1 LKANSKWTPYLLIAP
16 ALAIF
21 SFAVLAP
28 MLGTIWLSFQKW
40 NGFGSPQFHGIKNY
54 QRAIGDPV
62 FTLSLK
68 NIAIY
73 IAVTLILE
81 VGLGLILAGLVTSR
95 KRTSYYRIALFT
107 PVMLPMVVVAV
118 LWRFVLNPDFGLIN
132 SILELLG
139 FESMQQ
145 LWLGN
150 PRTALLALCVVS
162 GWVYSGFYLA
172 IFFAGLQRIPTE
184 IIESASLDGASK
196 LRTFIQIKVPM
207 IRRIWEIAILLC
219 ITGGLQGFDLFY
231 VMTNGGPYNTT
242 EVPTTYMV
250 KTVFRDQEFGY
261 GSSLAVIVT
270 VLVLG
275 IGFIFSRL
283 RKKSEAVIEY

>member
-1 LKANSKWTPYLLIAP
+1 MKATSRWTPFLLVAP

-21 SFAVLAP
+21 SLAVLGP
-28 MLGTIWLSFQKW
+28 MLGTVWMSFQKW
-40 NGFGSPQFHGIKNY
+40 NGFGSPQFHGLSNY
-54 QRAIGDPV
+54 QRAINDPI
-62 FTLSLK
+62 FTLSLR
-68 NIAIY
+68 NVFVY
-73 IAVTLILE
+73 IVVTLILE

-95 KRTSYYRIALFT
+95 RRTSYYRIALFT

-132 SILELLG
+132 SIFGTLG
-139 FESMQQ
+139 IPSMQQ

-150 PRTALLALCVVS
+150 PSTALLAICVVS

-172 IFFAGLQRIPTE
+172 IFYAGLQRIPAE
-184 IIESASLDGASK
+184 VIESASLDGASK

-207 IRRIWEIAILLC
+207 IRRIWEISILLC
-219 ITGGLQGFDLFY
+219 VTGGLQGFDLFY

-261 GSSLAVIVT
+261 GATLAVIVT
-270 VLVLG
+270 LLVLA
-275 IGFIFSRL
+275 IGLVFARL
-283 RKKSEAVIEY
+283 RRRTEAVIEY

>member
-1 LKANSKWTPYLLIAP
+1 
-16 ALAIF
+16 
-21 SFAVLAP
+21 
-28 MLGTIWLSFQKW
+28 MLGTVWLSFQKW
-40 NGFGSPQFHGIKNY
+40 NGFGSPQFHGINNY
-54 QRAIGDPV
+54 ERAINDPI
-62 FTLSLK
+62 FTTSLK
-68 NIAIY
+68 NVTIY
-73 IAVTLILE
+73 ILVTLILE
-81 VGLGLILAGLVTSR
+81 VVIGLILAGLVTSR
-95 KRTSYYRIALFT
+95 SKTSYYRIALFT

-132 SILELLG
+132 SILESIGLPSL
-139 FESMQQ
+139 QQ

-150 PRTALLALCVVS
+150 PNTALLALCVVS

-172 IFFAGLQRIPTE
+172 IFYAGLQRIPAE

-196 LRTFIQIKVPM
+196 TRIFLQIKVPM

-250 KTVFRDQEFGY
+250 KAVFRDQEFGY
-261 GSSLAVIVT
+261 GASLAVLVT
-270 VLVLG
+270 VLVLL
-275 IGFIFSRL
+275 IGLIFARL
-283 RKKSEAVIEY
+283 RKRTEAVIEY

>member
-1 LKANSKWTPYLLIAP
+1 
-16 ALAIF
+16 
-21 SFAVLAP
+21 
-28 MLGTIWLSFQKW
+28 MLGTVWLSFQKW
-40 NGFGSPQFHGIKNY
+40 NGFGSPVFNGIKNY
-54 QRAIGDPV
+54 QRAINDSV
-62 FTLSLK
+62 FTTSLK
-68 NIAIY
+68 NVTIY

-81 VGLGLILAGLVTSR
+81 VGLGLLLAGLVTSR

-132 SILELLG
+132 SIFGSLG
-139 FESMQQ
+139 LPSMQQ

-150 PRTALLALCVVS
+150 PSTALLALCVVS

-172 IFFAGLQRIPTE
+172 IFYAGLQRIPSE

-196 LRTFIQIKVPM
+196 TRTFFQIKVPM
-207 IRRIWEIAILLC
+207 IRRIWEISLLLC

-250 KTVFRDQEFGY
+250 KAIFRDQEFGY
-261 GSSLAVIVT
+261 GASLAVIVT
-270 VLVLG
+270 GLVLA
-275 IGFIFSRL
+275 IGFLFSRF
-283 RKKSEAVIEY
+283 RKKTESIIEY

>member
-1 LKANSKWTPYLLIAP
+1 MKPNSKWTPFLLIAP
-16 ALAIF
+16 AFLIF
-21 SFAVLAP
+21 SLAVLAP
-28 MLGTIWLSFQKW
+28 MAGTIWLSFQKW
-40 NGFGSPQFHGIKNY
+40 NGFGSPEFNGVQNY
-54 QRAIGDPV
+54 KRALSDPV
-62 FTLSLK
+62 FVMSLE

-73 IAVTLILE
+73 IAVTLVLE

-95 KRTSYYRIALFT
+95 PRTAYYRVALFT
-107 PVMLPMVVVAV
+107 PVMFPMVIVAV

-132 SILELLG
+132 SVLG
-139 FESMQQ
+139 VFGFDSLQQ

-150 PRTALLALCVVS
+150 PKTALLALCVVS

-172 IFFAGLQRIPTE
+172 IFYAGLQRIPAE

-196 LRTFIQIKVPM
+196 LRTFLQIKVPM

-231 VMTNGGPYNTT
+231 IMTNGGPYNTT
-242 EVPTTYMV
+242 EVPTTYIV
-250 KTVFRDQEFGY
+250 KAVFRDQEFGY
-261 GSSLAVIVT
+261 GSSLAVLVT
-270 VLVLG
+270 LLVLG

-283 RKKSEAVIEY
+283 RRKTEAVIEY